1 MNSAG
6 MHRWALAVVVL
17 AGCGGDAEA
26 VQIPEA
32 LRGAYG
38 RSDQDAFFDTLGLEV
53 DVDTLRFSELRLT
66 VKTGKVVGADSL
78 QITDAELSWAKD
90 DKPPQNCKG
99 TIAKQ
104 GNRLL
109 LSLFR
114 MENDSPCDSALAGEW
129 SAWAPVTEIPAGLRG
144 VYGRGD
150 VYASAE
156 GVRID
161 DKAITLAGAQSG
173 LELVEGVAYE
183 GRDDH
188 LVVRRAKWYDAECR
202 GSISVKE
209 DALSGDLALIDGTQK
224 PEPPAG
230 DTDEEAFEGW
240 LGAGDGCPA
249 MFGARWTIDAKAL
262 PKAPVDNGK
271 VKLEIRGETV
281 MTSTLDEQGMR
292 CEQAILRTA
301 ERKMS
306 QSGRDGIPVMGG
318 TVVVLTPAT
327 PKSGGDGC
335 VARLKNLAANECES
349 MFGMPCDPSLL
360 GGLADEEPIVQCPT
374 HLVIGEPD
382 SSGRK
387 IAVLPP
393 SVMNAV
399 CFEMTGHF
407 KGG

>member
-1 MNSAG
+1 
-6 MHRWALAVVVL
+6 MHRWVL
-17 AGCGGDAEA
+17 AGLVLGGCGGDEAA

-38 RSDQDAFFDTLGLEV
+38 RSDEDAFFDTLGLEV

-78 QITDAELSWAKD
+78 QVTEAQLTWAKD

-99 TIAKQ
+99 TIARQ
-104 GNRLL
+104 GDRLL

-114 MENDSPCDSALAGEW
+114 MESDSPCDSALAGEW

-161 DKAITLAGAQSG
+161 DKAITLAGAEAG

-188 LVVRRAKWYDAECR
+188 LVVRKAKYFDAECR

-209 DALSGDLALIDGTQK
+209 DALSGNLVLIEGSEK
-224 PEPPAG
+224 PEPPPS
-230 DTDEEAFEGW
+230 DTDEEGQFDGW
-240 LGAGDGCPA
+240 LGADGGCPV
-249 MFGARWTIDAKAL
+249 MSGARWTIDAKAL

-271 VKLEIRGETV
+271 VKIEIRGETV
-281 MTSTLDEQGMR
+281 MTSTLDEQGLR

-306 QSGRDGIPVMGG
+306 ESGRDGIPVMGG
-318 TVVVLTPAT
+318 TVVVLTPAV

-349 MFGMPCDPSLL
+349 LLGMPCDPSMLT
-360 GGLADEEPIVQCPT
+360 GLADEEPIVQCPT

-382 SSGRK
+382 SNGRK
-387 IAVLPP
+387 VAVLPP

>member
-1 MNSAG
+1 MQ
-6 MHRWALAVVVL
+6 RCVL
-17 AGCGGDAEA
+17 AGLVLGGCGGDEAA

-38 RSDQDAFFDTLGLEV
+38 RSDEDAFFDTLGLEV

-78 QITDAELSWAKD
+78 QVTEAELTWAKD
-90 DKPPQNCKG
+90 DKPQSCKG
-99 TIAKQ
+99 TIARQ

-114 MENDSPCDSALAGEW
+114 MESDSPCDSALAGEW

-161 DKAITLAGAQSG
+161 DKAITLAGAESG

-188 LVVRRAKWYDAECR
+188 LVVRKARWLDAECR
-202 GSISVKE
+202 GPISVTE
-209 DALSGDLALIDGTQK
+209 DSLSGMLALVEGAEK
-224 PEPPAG
+224 PEPPPA
-230 DTDEEAFEGW
+230 DTDEEAFEGR
-240 LGAGDGCPA
+240 LGAGDGCP
-249 MFGARWTIDAKAL
+249 MISGERWTIDAKAL

-271 VKLEIRGETV
+271 VKIEIRGETV
-281 MTSTLDEQGMR
+281 MTSTLDEQGLR

-306 QSGRDGIPVMGG
+306 QSGSDGIPVMGG
-318 TVVVLTPAT
+318 TVVVLTPAA

-360 GGLADEEPIVQCPT
+360 RGVADEELIVQCPT

-382 SSGRK
+382 SNGRK

-407 KGG
+407 QGG